1 MRIAFLL
8 LLALLSA
15 SLFAVFPLL
24 NIRFFVTYVP
34 APSLVVPGPTTLSRV
49 SIVSCPFV
57 PVGAGVGMMWGG
69 DACVALVLLLCTL
82 FPSSQG
88 DMAKYLPVKA
98 GVGMRRGGDALCCA
112 SPSSYSPEPT
122 PLARATQASPLHPT
136 PPPLSRVG
144 IVSCPFGSPFLPVRA
159 GA

>member
-49 SIVSCPFV
+49 GIVSCPFGSPFV
-57 PVGAGVGMMWGG
+57 PVGAGVGMRRGG
-69 DACVALVLLLCTL
+69 DACVALVLI
-82 FPSSQG
+82 PRAPASSCQG
-88 DMAKYLPVKA
+88 D
-98 GVGMRRGGDALCCA
+98 A
-112 SPSSYSPEPT
+112 SVPSPRP
-122 PLARATQASPLHPT
+122 HH
-136 PPPLSRVG
+136 SRPYE
-144 IVSCPFGSPFLPVRA
+144 CDD
-159 GA
+159 